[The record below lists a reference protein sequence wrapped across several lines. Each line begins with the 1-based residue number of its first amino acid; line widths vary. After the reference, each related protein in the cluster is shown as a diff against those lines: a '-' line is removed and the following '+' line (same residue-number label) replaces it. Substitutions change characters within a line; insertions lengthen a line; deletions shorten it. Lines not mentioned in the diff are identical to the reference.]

1 MDLESLTH
9 AVSSDQKIIH
19 LILDAINSGI
29 IILDEKTKIIFA
41 NSKARSLLGV
51 DQEIIGLKFKDL
63 FLKEDQEILST
74 NIIKL
79 SDLQGEFEGEVLLK
93 RGEKDKFM
101 ALLSVSLWKLDGNKA
116 YVVTINDLTRLKGVE
131 RVLKKSERM
140 VYLGRM
146 LDDISHQIRNP
157 VLAIGGFARRLLKT
171 NVERPEY
178 VRIIMDE
185 ARRLEILLDELTDF
199 IQLPKPRFSIYKSS
213 DIIEFVAKVSGDTAR
228 IFNTDVKFDSSIP
241 NDISIVTDLVLLK
254 RAIEPVI
261 QNACESFYEVK
272 RPQEIKISFE
282 KGHSRKKELKII
294 VKDFGCGIRPPLMER
309 IFHPFFTTKTGHIGM
324 GLTFTKRIIE
334 ELEGTVE
341 IESTF
346 NKGTKVSLLIPGDRR
361 RPIRTRPI

>member
-1 MDLESLTH
+1 MDFESLTH

-29 IILDEKTKIIFA
+29 IILDEKTKILFA
-41 NSKARSLLGV
+41 NSKARTLLGL
-51 DQEIIGLKFKDL
+51 DQEIKSLKFKDL
-63 FLKEDQEILST
+63 FLKEDQEILSA

-93 RGEKDKFM
+93 RGDKDRFM
-101 ALLSVSLWKLDGNKA
+101 ALLSVSLWKFDGNKA

-131 RVLKKSERM
+131 RVLKGSERM

-178 VRIIMDE
+178 VKIILEE
-185 ARRLEILLDELTDF
+185 AGRLELLLDELTDF

-228 IFNTDVKFDSSIP
+228 LFNTGIKFDSLVP
-241 NDISIVTDLVLLK
+241 NDLSLVTDLVLLK
-254 RAIEPVI
+254 RAVEPVI
-261 QNACESFYEVK
+261 QNACESYFEVERSPMVK
-272 RPQEIKISFE
+272 VSFE
-282 KGHSRKKELKII
+282 KGPSRKEELKI
-294 VKDFGCGIRPPLMER
+294 VVEDFGCGIRPPLMER
-309 IFHPFFTTKTGHIGM
+309 VFHPFFTTKTGHIGM
-324 GLTFTKRIIE
+324 GLTFTKRIME
-334 ELEGTVE
+334 ELEGNVE
-341 IESTF
+341 IESNF
-346 NKGTKVSLLIPGDRR
+346 NKGTKVFLLIPGERR
-361 RPIRTRPI
+361 RPIRTKPI